1 MERESSEVVRTVID
15 ITNYQS
21 NYDKI
26 INDPIYEE
34 IKLNKKLSEELK
46 FSETLC
52 NQLKDK
58 YESLGKY
65 CEDLQNNFI
74 NINNILGEKQGLKKK
89 IGDLNDHNSKL
100 IKLLVETLEEKN
112 NDNKIQEL
120 VNRIQEKNKIIKE
133 KNNKIQKIVE
143 EKDKKIQEKDKVIQE
158 LEEYQYALDA
168 AINFDDRCKYNLDKL
183 KEDIVSL
190 QHSLEIYITKCKDN
204 VEINIPEVQNLLY
217 QYGSQTDITKDQ
229 KNPLIRV
236 VIQRHVIEQILE
248 YAREYFCDSTQ
259 PKFMGGMESFMYRR
273 ANELIDVAEAFAKK
287 RDGIDDTTKVFP
299 INVN

>member
-1 MERESSEVVRTVID
+1 MDNSIKVKDNIKDQNKEIR
-15 ITNYQS
+15 
-21 NYDKI
+21 KI
-26 INDPIYEE
+26 QE
-34 IKLNKKLSEELK
+34 
-46 FSETLC
+46 
-52 NQLKDK
+52 KD
-58 YESLGKY
+58 
-65 CEDLQNNFI
+65 
-74 NINNILGEKQGLKKK
+74 NIIQEK
-89 IGDLNDHNSKL
+89 
-100 IKLLVETLEEKN
+100 
-112 NDNKIQEL
+112 DNKIQEL

-158 LEEYQYALDA
+158 LEQDISILEKETSEYQYALDA